1 MLPRRRLLQGLAAA
15 PLLGLEAI
23 ATVAPAAADG
33 PGLHRWR
40 AADAGFAD
48 WALDGARLEADGR
61 LAIEPATARRERDPY
76 PPGGYFGR
84 SYYTGGEFLVGD
96 ATSPVMPAAPFREA
110 IASWEADTPPGT
122 WLEVRLRLRLGER
135 WTDAYS
141 LGVWAVDDATVA
153 RHSVTPQGDA
163 DARVAVD
170 TLVLREAVPAADAFQ
185 LQLRLFAVGPDIGPS
200 ARGVTVATSGSPGR
214 PAALTPGDPR
224 HWDRVIDL
232 PACSQMVYPDGG
244 RAWCSPTSVAMAL
257 SYWAGAA
264 GDECE
269 DRVRA
274 TVAGVYDWRYRGHGN
289 WPFNTAHA
297 ATHGWDAYV
306 ARLPGLAAAEPWTA
320 AGVPLIVSVAWGPGE
335 LAGAPLAAV
344 DGHLLVLAGFDAAGD
359 PVVHDPAAS
368 TDAGVRRVYR
378 RAEFEPLWLAH
389 SGGTAYIIHPPD
401 WPGPGVAPPSD
412 DSGPRP
418 E

>member
-15 PLLGLEAI
+15 PLLGLAG
-23 ATVAPAAADG
+23 VANGAAATDG

-40 AADAGFAD
+40 AADAAFGE
-48 WALDGARLEADGR
+48 WALDGTRLEADGR
-61 LAIEPATARRERDPY
+61 LSLDPAVARRERDPY
-76 PPGGYFGR
+76 PPGGYYGR
-84 SYYTGGEFLVGD
+84 SFYTGGEFLVGE
-96 ATSPVMPAAPFREA
+96 AASPVAPAAPFREA
-110 IASWEADTPPGT
+110 IASWEADTPPGS
-122 WLEVRLRLRLGER
+122 WLEARLRLRLGER
-135 WTDAYS
+135 WTDFYS
-141 LGVWAVDDATVA
+141 LGVWAADGATVA

-170 TLVLREAVPAADAFQ
+170 TLVLREAAPAADALQ
-185 LQLRLFAVGPDIGPS
+185 LQLRLFAVGPDLGPS
-200 ARGVTVATSGSPGR
+200 LRGATVATSGSPGR

-224 HWDRVIDL
+224 HWDRAIAL

-257 SYWAGAA
+257 GYWAGA
-264 GDECE
+264 GDGCE
-269 DRVRA
+269 ERVRA

-297 ATHGWDAYV
+297 ATHGLEAYV
-306 ARLPGLAAAEPWTA
+306 ARLPDLAAAEPWTA
-320 AGVPLIVSVAWGPGE
+320 AGAPLILSVAWGPGE
-335 LAGAPLAAV
+335 LAGAPLASV

-359 PVVHDPAAS
+359 PVVHDPAAPA
-368 TDAGVRRVYR
+368 DAGVRRVYR

-389 SGGTAYIIHPPD
+389 SGGTAYIIHPPG
-401 WPGPGVAPPSD
+401 WPGPDAGTPPAD
-412 DSGPRP
+412 DSAPRP